1 MHGLSTCIRCG
12 QALVPGCCP
21 DPAPGQR
28 VRLIRTTD
36 PYTRLLPGDE
46 GTVDHVDN
54 AGTVHVRWDNGSNLG
69 LIPGEDMWET
79 F

>member
-1 MHGLSTCIRCG
+1 M
-12 QALVPGCCP
+12 
-21 DPAPGQR
+21 
-28 VRLIRTTD
+28 RLIRTTD